1 MIDYIFQFPKK
12 SEVARIVPKG
22 KVFDNTDVSKSTK
35 EAFSNVSKVVWENKL
50 SASTVNLPEKGWIQE
65 IQIFSVHFKNY
76 VNVNEI
82 LKTIDQAIHHPIV
95 FQIIYDGKIK
105 YAAAFKRQS
114 EADSAKWVTSEYF
127 ESGWIDNNAERRQL
141 PVVLNL
147 ESLYYEVLKFLMPV
161 SLREKESIGEL
172 AQRLGTL
179 RIKNK
184 EAEVLSGKL
193 HREKQFNRQIEINK
207 QLKRLKSEIEELE
220 R

>member
-1 MIDYIFQFPKK
+1 MINYIFQFPKK
-12 SEVARIVPKG
+12 SEVTRVLPKG
-22 KVFDNTDVSKSTK
+22 KVVDNADVSKSAK
-35 EAFSNVSKVVWENKL
+35 EAFANVSKIVWENKL
-50 SASTVNLPEKGWIQE
+50 SPSTVNLPEKGWVQE
-65 IQIFSVHFKNY
+65 MQVFSVHFKEF
-76 VNVNEI
+76 VNVHEI
-82 LKTIDQAIHHPIV
+82 LRTIDKAIHHPII

-114 EADSAKWVTSEYF
+114 DADSTKWVTSEYF

-147 ESLYYEVLKFLMPV
+147 ESLYYEILKSIMPMPP
-161 SLREKESIGEL
+161 REKESIGEL
-172 AQRLGTL
+172 AQRLEAL
-179 RIKNK
+179 RIKKK

-220 R
+220 S